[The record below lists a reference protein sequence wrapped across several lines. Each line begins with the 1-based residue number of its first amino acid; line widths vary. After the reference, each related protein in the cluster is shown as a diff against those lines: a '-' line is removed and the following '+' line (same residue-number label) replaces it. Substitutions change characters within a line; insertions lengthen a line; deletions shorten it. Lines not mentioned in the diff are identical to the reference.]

1 MKRYIHT
8 TLFLAF
14 SQFKSLMRNY
24 VYLFFMIGLP
34 LLFLGVFGML
44 YSSPSTSSWKISVIN
59 ETKDQPGKE
68 ISESILK
75 GLIKTDENKDGVF
88 EEKTYDTAEKREDAL
103 VRGEIDAII
112 KIPENFG
119 EISSVG
125 PTGQIEVIHSP
136 DSKSAQIIS
145 GVLGNVLE
153 KVDEATGRQKAKFT
167 IKTTENSKKGLKN
180 FDYVFAGMI
189 AYTLM
194 TFGLM
199 GLSNAVPEDKK
210 SGALKRIH
218 ASPVSPAQYL
228 LAYGIAFF
236 VMAII
241 AFTLMF
247 AMAIYVFDWK
257 MAGSWLNFVIFATLS
272 LMMLFGTGL
281 AIGGWAKDE
290 KQASALSNVVMFPLM
305 FLSGVFI
312 PRFIMPEFLFK
323 FTDFVPLTPVN
334 DGIRLIVT
342 ENYELWQLLPQIGV
356 IGVWMIILYA
366 IAFKVFRWE

>member
-44 YSSPSTSSWKISVIN
+44 YSNPSTSSWKISVVN
-59 ETKDQPGKE
+59 ETKASPGRE
-68 ISESILK
+68 ISEGLLK
-75 GLIKTDENKDGVF
+75 GLIKTKDNKDGVF
-88 EEKTYDTAEKREDAL
+88 EKKDYTESEKREDAL
-103 VRGEIDAII
+103 IRGEIDAII
-112 KIPENFG
+112 KIPANFG
-119 EISSVG
+119 EISPLG
-125 PTGQIEVIHSP
+125 PTGQIEVVHSP
-136 DSKSAQIIS
+136 DSKSAQIVS
-145 GVLGNVLE
+145 GVLGSALE

-167 IKTTENSKKGLKN
+167 VKTTENAKKGLKS

-194 TFGLM
+194 MFGLM
-199 GLSNAVPEDKK
+199 GLANAVPEDKK

-236 VMAII
+236 AMAII
-241 AFTLMF
+241 SFSLMF
-247 AMAIYVFDWK
+247 LMAIYVFDWQ
-257 MAGSWLNFVIFATLS
+257 MAGSWLNFLIFAIFS
-272 LMMLFGTGL
+272 LVMLFGTGL
-281 AIGGWAKDE
+281 AIGGWSKDE
-290 KQASALSNVVMFPLM
+290 KQSSALANIVMFPLM

-312 PRFIMPEFLFK
+312 PRFIMPEFLLK

-342 ENYELWQLLPQIGV
+342 ENYELWQLLPQIG
-356 IGVWMIILYA
+356 IIAAWMVILYA
-366 IAFKVFRWE
+366 IAFKIFRWE